1 MVDKEELAR
10 RKARAQRFKKKDDE
24 EYGLLSRGE
33 DNRLL
38 EDEGRRKDYF
48 RTIQFNVCVRG

>member
-10 RKARAQRFKKKDDE
+10 RKARAERFKKKGDE

-38 EDEGRRKDYF
+38 EDVQRRKEYF
-48 RTIQFNVCVRG
+48 RRIQFNVNVK